1 MKFSQFPQQVIDEN
15 VDYTVKEITNIIKKY
30 GPRESGN
37 SNCLAAEKH
46 IKKEMDPFCDETH
59 FESYKMA
66 PKAFLHFTKIV
77 SVAIIL
83 AVVVC
88 AALVFTL
95 SLIHI

>member
-46 IKKEMDPFCDETH
+46 IKKRDGP
-59 FESYKMA
+59 
-66 PKAFLHFTKIV
+66 L
-77 SVAIIL
+77 L
-83 AVVVC
+83 
-88 AALVFTL
+88 
-95 SLIHI
+95 

>member
-46 IKKEMDPFCDETH
+46 IKKEMDPFCDE
-59 FESYKMA
+59 
-66 PKAFLHFTKIV
+66 
-77 SVAIIL
+77 
-83 AVVVC
+83 C
-88 AALVFTL
+88 AALVDRPVYCWRCDFCGAVYHRNGVPVL
-95 SLIHI
+95 QAVYGPAL

>member
-46 IKKEMDPFCDETH
+46 IKKEMDPSVTRPTLKATKWHLRPFCTLQK
-59 FESYKMA
+59 S
-66 PKAFLHFTKIV
+66 
-77 SVAIIL
+77 SV
-83 AVVVC
+83 
-88 AALVFTL
+88 
-95 SLIHI
+95 